1 MHAYNPSYV
10 TSSHCSGLGIL
21 VLTTFALKFKDY
33 DRINNTLLQEIK
45 KQNLELK
52 RSMETFQVGE
62 SWTGIGETNLNST
75 PAYLMFLPWDLV
87 TLGSTE
93 AWASTTFPS
102 FLARAQRAY
111 IPPPQPSLGVR
122 NQKRLE
128 KGLLGIPVKR
138 VRILLRRA
146 LHVYLKFEPKR
157 KPFSSIRIQSRVLW
171 QTDSINTKKYLSS
184 HFVSHDF
191 VQCCGSGSG
200 VVDF

>member
-1 MHAYNPSYV
+1 MFITFSRFFSFMHAYNPSYV

-111 IPPPQPSLGVR
+111 IPPPPTLFGCSKPKEIGEGFVGHSGKEGSDPS
-122 NQKRLE
+122 
-128 KGLLGIPVKR
+128 
-138 VRILLRRA
+138 
-146 LHVYLKFEPKR
+146 
-157 KPFSSIRIQSRVLW
+157 
-171 QTDSINTKKYLSS
+171 
-184 HFVSHDF
+184 
-191 VQCCGSGSG
+191 
-200 VVDF
+200 